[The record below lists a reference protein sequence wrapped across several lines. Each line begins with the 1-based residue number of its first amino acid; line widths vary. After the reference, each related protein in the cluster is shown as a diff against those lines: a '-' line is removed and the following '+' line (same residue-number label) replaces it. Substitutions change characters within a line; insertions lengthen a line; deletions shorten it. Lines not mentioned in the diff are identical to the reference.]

1 MRSQRLPDC
10 RPPRHDDS
18 VTSASSHPELLIGEI
33 VMRPRIHVP
42 LSPSDRKV
50 ARTWT
55 RRMLAVC
62 VLIAAAII
70 GYSMINPTTTTALR
84 NVGEK
89 KQARAH
95 DCEQRSPAP
104 ADAVTTT
111 VSRSTTTRQAAPAR
125 PPARRRTGPA
135 IAVPP
140 AGNHS
145 KTEGSSPAVMHATAT
160 RGKTAELC
168 YRLAKVLR
176 RRSASGA
183 PKSLAF

>member
-1 MRSQRLPDC
+1 
-10 RPPRHDDS
+10 
-18 VTSASSHPELLIGEI
+18 
-33 VMRPRIHVP
+33 MRPRIHVP

-70 GYSMINPTTTTALR
+70 GYSMINQTTTTALR

-89 KQARAH
+89 KQARAD

-111 VSRSTTTRQAAPAR
+111 TVSRSSTTRQAAPAC
-125 PPARRRTGPA
+125 PPA
-135 IAVPP
+135 
-140 AGNHS
+140 
-145 KTEGSSPAVMHATAT
+145 
-160 RGKTAELC
+160 AE
-168 YRLAKVLR
+168 
-176 RRSASGA
+176 
-183 PKSLAF
+183 PDQQ